1 MSKARVI
8 NNLLIESVQ
17 KYLSHLKQF
26 GMDDKEQRNQI
37 VTILVPLI
45 PISEMTAKCFMGTVG
60 ISRRM
65 FDRVKEKKLEFYN
78 ICQLELVKYVE
89 LEQAKHVIDDDDK
102 STDSSNDSESDEE
115 EGQSSEEEYEDEDQS
130 PTGLTSFGIISTRT
144 AQDLPSSSSSS
155 SCITI
160 INNIKDNF
168 FQ

>member
-1 MSKARVI
+1 
-8 NNLLIESVQ
+8 
-17 KYLSHLKQF
+17 
-26 GMDDKEQRNQI
+26 MDDKEQRNQV
-37 VTILVPLI
+37 VTILAPLI